1 MVESTNSALC
11 TTPLA
16 AFFAALAA
24 THLVGLL
31 AVAHTAAD
39 HRRPT

>member
-1 MVESTNSALC
+1 MVESTNSAFHV
-11 TTPLA
+11 TPLA

-39 HRRPT
+39 HRRPS